1 MALIGTTII
10 ERIINFLRSK
20 GLNDFGIAGV
30 LGNMFAESGLNPRNL
45 QNAYEKK
52 LGMTDEQYTNAVD
65 NGTYTNFVYDKA
77 GYGFFQLTYWSRK
90 QNFLNFAKERKT
102 SIGDEETQ
110 LEFFYQEL
118 CTSYPAVLAILKSA
132 TSVLQASNAM
142 LLNYE
147 RPADQSESVQKKRA
161 EYSQNY
167 YDKYITA
174 KQGGSLMKYNENN
187 KPLQCMM
194 TNSICYKGTR
204 TMQVKGILWHSTGA
218 NNPNLKRYVQPSAGD
233 ANYNQLMQLLGKNSN
248 GNDWNHVAVQA
259 CLNCWIG
266 KLADGSVT
274 TVQTMPWN
282 YRPWGCG
289 SGKNGSC
296 NDNWIQFEIC
306 EDALNDRDYFN
317 KVYKEACEITAYLCK
332 MFNIDPH
339 GTVKY
344 GNINVPTILC
354 HQDSY
359 QLGLGSNHGD
369 VLHWFPKFGKTMN
382 DVRNDVATLLNQQTN
397 EMEDDDM
404 TDERVKEICKNV
416 ITEQRKALQDNDCG
430 TWSQEAR
437 DWAISCG
444 LIAGSGALPDGQP
457 NYMWADQL
465 TREQAAALF
474 YRFAKMMGKV

>member
-1 MALIGTTII
+1 MALIGTTVI

-45 QNAYEKK
+45 QNTYEKK

-65 NGTYTNFVYDKA
+65 DKA
-77 GYGFFQLTYWSRK
+77 RYGFFQLTYWSRK

-110 LEFFYQEL
+110 LEFFYREL

-147 RPADQSESVQKKRA
+147 RPADQSESVQRKRA

-194 TNSICYKGTR
+194 TNSTCYKGTR

-218 NNPNLKRYVQPSAGD
+218 NNPNLKRYVQPSACD
-233 ANYNQLMQLLGKNSN
+233 PNYNQLMQLLGKNTG
-248 GNDWNHVAVQA
+248 GNDWNHTEHQA
-259 CLNCWIG
+259 GLNCWVG

-274 TVQTMPWN
+274 TIQTMPWN

-296 NDNWIQFEIC
+296 NNGWIQFEIC

-404 TDERVKEICKNV
+404 TDERVKEICKDV

>member
-1 MALIGTTII
+1 
-10 ERIINFLRSK
+10 
-20 GLNDFGIAGV
+20 
-30 LGNMFAESGLNPRNL
+30 
-45 QNAYEKK
+45 
-52 LGMTDEQYTNAVD
+52 
-65 NGTYTNFVYDKA
+65 
-77 GYGFFQLTYWSRK
+77 
-90 QNFLNFAKERKT
+90 
-102 SIGDEETQ
+102 
-110 LEFFYQEL
+110 
-118 CTSYPAVLAILKSA
+118 
-132 TSVLQASNAM
+132 
-142 LLNYE
+142 
-147 RPADQSESVQKKRA
+147 
-161 EYSQNY
+161 
-167 YDKYITA
+167 
-174 KQGGSLMKYNENN
+174 MKYNENN

-194 TNSICYKGTR
+194 TNSTCYKGTR

-218 NNPNLKRYVQPSAGD
+218 NNPNLKRYVQPSACD
-233 ANYNQLMQLLGKNSN
+233 PNYNQLMQLLGKNTG
-248 GNDWNHVAVQA
+248 GNDWNHTEHQA
-259 CLNCWIG
+259 GLNCWVG

-274 TVQTMPWN
+274 TIQTMPWN

-296 NDNWIQFEIC
+296 NNGWIQFEIC

-404 TDERVKEICKNV
+404 TDERVKEICKDV